1 MTANISQIRR
11 SSMDGLQNVMSGLGT
26 DKMKR
31 SYNRFVYSAFNDLAS
46 LDTAYQTNWIA
57 RKVVDIPAEDMTRE
71 WRTIKCKDADTIRI
85 AEDKFMLPVL
95 ANEAISW
102 ARLYGGAGILML
114 TDQDLEKPLN
124 INIVKKDGL
133 KRLIVLDR
141 YDMQAITLNT
151 WDVLAENYLMPE
163 YYNIRGGQQRI
174 HWTHF
179 ARFCGAKLPLRQR
192 AQTQGWGDSELRKCM
207 DDVMDMVAA
216 KDGIAE
222 MMQEANIDIIKRE
235 GLSDE
240 LASDQD
246 DMIIKRYQIFSLMK
260 SVANMGLLDGDESM
274 ERMTL
279 NLSGVAPIIQQ
290 FMIWIC
296 GAADVPVTR
305 FFGQAA
311 SGLNA
316 TGEGD
321 ERNYFNKIRSSQ
333 LTQLDPG
340 MRRIDEVLV
349 RSALGS
355 WPDDFNYAWNPLRQL
370 SATEMAAAAKT
381 RADKHQILVDMGA
394 ARVSQVM
401 RVLQAD
407 EEYDISDEDIERQ
420 EMAEND
426 MDDDDEMP
434 DDNQI
439 TETNPDI
446 EQSGGQL

>member
-1 MTANISQIRR
+1 
-11 SSMDGLQNVMSGLGT
+11 
-26 DKMKR
+26 
-31 SYNRFVYSAFNDLAS
+31 
-46 LDTAYQTNWIA
+46 
-57 RKVVDIPAEDMTRE
+57 
-71 WRTIKCKDADTIRI
+71 
-85 AEDKFMLPVL
+85 
-95 ANEAISW
+95 
-102 ARLYGGAGILML
+102 
-114 TDQDLEKPLN
+114 
-124 INIVKKDGL
+124 
-133 KRLIVLDR
+133 
-141 YDMQAITLNT
+141 MQAITLNT

-163 YYNIRGGQQRI
+163 YYNIRCGQQRI

-222 MMQEANIDIIKRE
+222 LMQEANIDIIKRE

-260 SVANMGLLDGDESM
+260 SIANLGLLDGNESM

-349 RSALGS
+349 RSALGF

-370 SATEMAAAAKT
+370 SATEMAVAAKT

-407 EEYDISDEDIERQ
+407 EEYDISDEDIEKQ

-439 TETNPDI
+439 TETSPDI